1 MGFASYF
8 IHEISRT
15 DSKGNTI
22 DISPEDEEETNYDVD
37 GADPEEPQE
46 DPPDLDGETNYDTD
60 GADPE
65 DTDLEDPEGGGED
78 SDEAVEEPDLDG
90 DTNYDTDGADPE
102 DTDLGGE
109 DDGAEGEE
117 PDLDGDTNYDTDGA
131 DPEGDDLGGEDG
143 AEGDPEGGD
152 DLGDNG
158 DPNNLG
164 SAEEPAPEGEE
175 QDPDQRIKDLQKQV
189 SKLSEDQLK
198 IRDKTLITNFIE
210 LFNLCGSINKRLN
223 DISRTPDTEHDI
235 QFAIDKTQILRKT
248 IFAYITDTY
257 RTKTYIENSNMYSE
271 CLMVINIIN
280 NILKKNIKP
289 KKKDK

>member
-8 IHEISRT
+8 LHEISRT

-46 DPPDLDGETNYDTD
+46 DPPDLDGDTNYDTD

-65 DTDLEDPEGGGED
+65 ETDWGGEDDGAEGDPEG
-78 SDEAVEEPDLDG
+78 EEPDLDG

-109 DDGAEGEE
+109 D
-117 PDLDGDTNYDTDGA
+117 
-131 DPEGDDLGGEDG
+131 DG

-223 DISRTPDTEHDI
+223 DISRTPDTDHDI